1 MGGEKLRIPVES
13 SQIYESL
20 NETDINLKLRK
31 EFRVIVIKRKC
42 KLLIYNGPWNAL
54 EKERERNCNS
64 REPKALK
71 NLIENDTVPVQLL

>member
-31 EFRVIVIKRKC
+31 EFRVIVIKK
-42 KLLIYNGPWNAL
+42 K
-54 EKERERNCNS
+54 
-64 REPKALK
+64 K
-71 NLIENDTVPVQLL
+71 NVSC